1 MPGTHRNEQSRE
13 MDIATYTDKLRQYH
27 SATEA
32 LRQIRGAVRAADQQL
47 GAYDVS
53 YDAPIGQVGSG
64 FVFRL
69 SVDARFDGDQWPTAA
84 AILEVLLWFEEA
96 GREVV
101 AAYNALAAE
110 ERRLVAKPQ

>member
-1 MPGTHRNEQSRE
+1 V
-13 MDIATYTDKLRQYH
+13 DIATYTDKLRQYH
-27 SATEA
+27 SATAA
-32 LRQIRGAVRAADQQL
+32 LRLIRGAVRAADQHL
-47 GAYDVS
+47 SAYDVS
-53 YDAPIGQVGSG
+53 YDAPIGQVGNG

-69 SVDARFDGDQWPTAA
+69 SVDARFDGELWPTAA
-84 AILEVLLWFEEA
+84 AVSDVLQWFEEA

>member
-1 MPGTHRNEQSRE
+1 

-27 SATEA
+27 IATEA
-32 LRQIRGAVRAADQQL
+32 LRQIRGAVRAAELHL

-53 YDAPIGQVGSG
+53 YDAPIGQVGNG

-69 SVDARFDGDQWPTAA
+69 SVEARFDRHRWPTAA
-84 AILEVLLWFEEA
+84 EVTEVLQWFEEA

-110 ERRLVAKPQ
+110 EKRLVAKPQ